1 MRDVVTIL
9 KDAGAILEGHFI
21 GTSGRHLSLYI
32 NKDVI
37 LPKVDLVSKLGRMF
51 AELNKDKNIEVV
63 AAPAVAA
70 IPFSQWTAYHLS
82 KLTGKQ
88 VLSVFTEKTA
98 EGGQEFT
105 DKRGYASLIKG
116 KRVLVVED
124 TASTG
129 GSVKKTVDAVRAVG
143 GNMVQVS
150 LMINRDT
157 EHINEDSM
165 GFPLNQLGVIPA
177 ESWGEDEVPEW
188 LKKIPITTAV
198 GHGAAYAREH
208 PEAKRA

>member
-1 MRDVVTIL
+1 MEDVVKIL

-37 LPKVDLVSKLGRMF
+37 LPKVDVVSKLGRMF
-51 AELNKDKNIEVV
+51 AEMNKDKNIEIV

-70 IPFSQWTAYHLS
+70 IPFSQWTAHHLS
-82 KLTGKQ
+82 ELTGKK
-88 VLSVFTEKTA
+88 VLSVFTEKTV

-105 DKRGYASLIKG
+105 DKRGYASLVKG

-129 GSVKKTVDAVRAVG
+129 GSVKKTVEAVRAAG
-143 GNMVQVS
+143 GEVVQVS
-150 LMINRDT
+150 LMINRDPKT
-157 EHINEDSM
+157 INADSM
-165 GFPLNQLGVIPA
+165 GFPLNQLGIIPA
-177 ESWGEDEVPEW
+177 ESWGESEVPEW
-188 LKKIPITTAV
+188 LLKIPVDPSV
-198 GHGAAYAREH
+198 GHGAKYLKNH
-208 PEAKRA
+208 PNV